1 MRTFVGGWRTGNGGN
16 GEVFSPR
23 GGCRAGEK
31 GRKNSYGDS
40 LSLVECETDA
50 KFGQNLT
57 KHRRI
62 PRSPAESFHPFS
74 PFRLFVGRT
83 EDREGSG
90 PSCILHKLIV
100 SFIKWGGVWSK
111 PLLGYRVLGDWEG
124 GGKKEGRKFN
134 VVSIMDIRMGS

>member
-1 MRTFVGGWRTGNGGN
+1 MGGWRTGNGGN

-90 PSCILHKLIV
+90 PSCILHRLIV
-100 SFIKWGGVWSK
+100 SFVKWGWCMVGTTIGL
-111 PLLGYRVLGDWEG
+111 PGLGGLG
-124 GGKKEGRKFN
+124 GGEKKGAGNLKLS
-134 VVSIMDIRMGS
+134 VQWT